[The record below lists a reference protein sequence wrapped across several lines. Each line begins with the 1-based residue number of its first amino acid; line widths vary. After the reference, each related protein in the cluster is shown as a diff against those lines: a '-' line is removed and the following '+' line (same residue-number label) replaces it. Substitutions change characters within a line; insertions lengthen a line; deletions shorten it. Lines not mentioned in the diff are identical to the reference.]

1 MMKKLPWC
9 RSLHEISHKYFKHVM
24 QCHFDMFILE
34 FHPLEARF
42 GSNLCEVEKSPSK
55 FSGKNSPSQSEKNQE
70 NTLGVKDESEI
81 LMLYWWCRNQ
91 NMLLIK
97 KYRILPTRNVPRL
110 ELAIETHANGS
121 QQKLRTPVKMLVA
134 RFLEGF
140 GDGSGS
146 QILNIKQILGY
157 QIIQL

>member
-1 MMKKLPWC
+1 
-9 RSLHEISHKYFKHVM
+9 
-24 QCHFDMFILE
+24 
-34 FHPLEARF
+34 
-42 GSNLCEVEKSPSK
+42 
-55 FSGKNSPSQSEKNQE
+55 
-70 NTLGVKDESEI
+70 
-81 LMLYWWCRNQ
+81 
-91 NMLLIK
+91 MLLIK
-97 KYRILPTRNVPRL
+97 IYRILPTRNVPRL
-110 ELAIETHANGS
+110 ELAIETHANVS